1 MDDPQRAR
9 HAVPAGVQELA
20 TQRAEL
26 RSPHGIEE
34 DGRREGAGGGGRA
47 GLVSLPT
54 LHTPCYSTVSRIVIG
69 TGPMEM
75 KRRGDDGATRRWA
88 NSSGPRLIVCG
99 RSAISTRGD
108 GMPTRNNSARLPRCT
123 SPSHPLLIHPFFF
136 SRFHPP
142 PPYLINHVVA
152 HFRYIR
158 SRPNKRRNSL
168 RARPPPMKR
177 DDPHYP
183 GNDRRYEDLSEGQI
197 PLTESLLDCMERGA
211 CLFSLFGGCTH

>member
-1 MDDPQRAR
+1 MGEFVQ
-9 HAVPAGVQELA
+9 PASHRLWEIGDFDE
-20 TQRAEL
+20 R
-26 RSPHGIEE
+26 
-34 DGRREGAGGGGRA
+34 GR
-47 GLVSLPT
+47 
-54 LHTPCYSTVSRIVIG
+54 
-69 TGPMEM
+69 
-75 KRRGDDGATRRWA
+75 DA
-88 NSSGPRLIVCG
+88 NSQQRCPFAPLHVS
-99 RSAISTRGD
+99 ISSITHI
-108 GMPTRNNSARLPRCT
+108 S
-123 SPSHPLLIHPFFF
+123 IFF

>member
-1 MDDPQRAR
+1 
-9 HAVPAGVQELA
+9 
-20 TQRAEL
+20 
-26 RSPHGIEE
+26 
-34 DGRREGAGGGGRA
+34 
-47 GLVSLPT
+47 
-54 LHTPCYSTVSRIVIG
+54 
-69 TGPMEM
+69 
-75 KRRGDDGATRRWA
+75 
-88 NSSGPRLIVCG
+88 
-99 RSAISTRGD
+99 
-108 GMPTRNNSARLPRCT
+108 MPTRNNSARLPRCT

-197 PLTESLLDCMERGA
+197 PLTESLLDCMERG
-211 CLFSLFGGCTH
+211 T